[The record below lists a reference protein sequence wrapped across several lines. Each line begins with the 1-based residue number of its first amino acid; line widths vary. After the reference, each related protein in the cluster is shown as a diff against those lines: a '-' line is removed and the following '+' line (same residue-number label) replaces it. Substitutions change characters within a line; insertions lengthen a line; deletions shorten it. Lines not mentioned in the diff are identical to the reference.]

1 VVGFDDAAVAATCD
15 PPLTTVAQPLGDMTP
30 LLTEL
35 LLRQIDGIAA
45 SAEFRICP
53 TELVRRASA

>member
-1 VVGFDDAAVAATCD
+1 DDAAVAATCD

-35 LLRQIDGIAA
+35 LLRQIEGVGERVE
-45 SAEFRICP
+45 SRVLP
-53 TELVRRASA
+53 TQLVHRASA

>member
-1 VVGFDDAAVAATCD
+1 VAETCD

-35 LLRQIDGIAA
+35 LLRQIDGVAGP
-45 SAEFRICP
+45 AESRICP
-53 TELVRRASA
+53 THLVRRRSA